1 MSSKNKTTSRKPNKL
16 NKPKAP
22 GFYIETHNKQKI
34 PIYFDI
40 LNDASGYCFN
50 PDGPTPKIIISKNLL
65 KRRKLNVLIEEIA
78 HAFWYDAPEYKVR
91 KFSAQLGKLIYSLF
105 LKK

>member
-1 MSSKNKTTSRKPNKL
+1 MSSKNKTISSKPR
-16 NKPKAP
+16 KPKAP
-22 GFYIETHNKQKI
+22 AFYIETHTKQKI
-34 PIYFDI
+34 PVYFDTI
-40 LNDASGYCFN
+40 KDASGYCFD

-65 KRRKLNVLIEEIA
+65 SRRKLNVLIEEVA
-78 HAFWYDAPEYKVR
+78 HAFWYDATEHKVR